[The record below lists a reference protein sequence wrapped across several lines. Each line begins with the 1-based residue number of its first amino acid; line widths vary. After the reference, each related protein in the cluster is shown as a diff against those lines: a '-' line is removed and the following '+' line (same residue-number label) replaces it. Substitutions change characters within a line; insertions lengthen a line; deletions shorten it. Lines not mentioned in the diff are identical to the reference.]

1 MSCIKLYFESFKNK
15 ILRKCNTLK
24 TPKFHQ
30 TLHVV
35 DYIIINSCSMN
46 YDGSRG
52 ENFGKLK
59 IKDSAKTANK
69 QTYILN
75 FDISKRISKEDI
87 VDFILI
93 VYYQNEG

>member
-1 MSCIKLYFESFKNK
+1 
-15 ILRKCNTLK
+15 
-24 TPKFHQ
+24 
-30 TLHVV
+30 
-35 DYIIINSCSMN
+35 MN
-46 YDGSRG
+46 YDGSRD

-75 FDISKRISKEDI
+75 FDISKRIIKEDI